1 MLNRS
6 AVVVR
11 PKQPFLE
18 WLHRAD
24 PTSGSITLNEL
35 EQDPTI
41 YLIPECDT
49 EGDVRRVL
57 RKLCREIFVEQLAAW
72 WTDEK
77 SWPQDRGF
85 AVFCRWFEWQH
96 HSMLID
102 LCDESLSDEAGLT
115 SPCELDC

>member
-6 AVVVR
+6 AVVVK
-11 PKQPFLE
+11 PKQPFLD
-18 WLHRAD
+18 WLRTAD
-24 PTSGSITLNEL
+24 PTSGGITLGEL

-49 EGDVRRVL
+49 EGDVRKAL
-57 RKLCREIFVEQLAAW
+57 RKLCGEIFVEELAAW

-85 AVFCRWFEWQH
+85 TVFCRWFEWQH

-102 LCDESLSDEAGLT
+102 LYDRPLIDDAN
-115 SPCELDC
+115 